1 MGFLKNKGDISTTN
15 VGVSELRNVDFFLID
30 GL

>member
-1 MGFLKNKGDISTTN
+1 MGFLKNKGDIFTTN
-15 VGVSELRNVDFFLID
+15 VGVSVLRNVDFFLID